1 MKRLCLAVWIALG
14 LGGPAPAQSPQFG
27 TAPSQWRVEF
37 PQTDFDRTTVHFN
50 EILSVIGRDQIP
62 AVQAVTFLSAAQET
76 RLDPREPVLS
86 VQIDGAAPRAY
97 PIRYLMFHE
106 IANDVVAGIP
116 IAVTYCPLCNS
127 GMVFDRRVQGQT
139 VRFGVSGKLRNSDM
153 VMYDLETE
161 SLWQQ
166 AVGEGIVGQFAG
178 AELTQLP
185 AWMESWAEF
194 SARAPDG
201 LVMDAPLQ
209 APYGRNPYVGYDT
222 QDRPYATF
230 YTGDNPPHDI
240 PALMRVVRVGDRA
253 WTLARLQQATPLTEA
268 GVTIT
273 WTEGQASAMDSAQIA
288 EGREVGSIR
297 VRDATSGADLPHD
310 VLFAF
315 AFHAFWPEGQWM
327 LGAQEGRTK

>member
-1 MKRLCLAVWIALG
+1 MKRLCLALMIALG
-14 LGGPAPAQSPQFG
+14 LRSPALAQKADLG
-27 TAPSQWRVEF
+27 TAPSHWRAEF
-37 PQTDFDRTTVHFN
+37 PLTDFDRSNVHFS
-50 EILSVIGRDQIP
+50 EILSVIGRDQIL
-62 AVQAVTFLSAAQET
+62 AVQTVTFLSGSDET
-76 RLDPREPVLS
+76 RLDPREPVLT
-86 VQIDGAAPRAY
+86 VQMEGAAPRAY

-106 IANDVVAGIP
+106 IANDVVAGVP

-127 GMVFDRRVQGQT
+127 GMVFDRRVQGQ
-139 VRFGVSGKLRNSDM
+139 VLSFGVSGKLRNSDM

-161 SLWQQ
+161 SFWQQ

-178 AELTQLP
+178 AQLTQIP

-194 SARAPDG
+194 TARAPDG

-209 APYGRNPYVGYDT
+209 TAYGRNPYVGYDS

-230 YTGDNPPHDI
+230 YTGDNPPHGI

-253 WTLARLQQATPLTEA
+253 WTLARLQQTTPLTEA

-273 WTEGQASAMDSAQIA
+273 WTEGQASAMDTSQIS

-297 VRDATSGADLPHD
+297 VRDAKTSADLPHD

-315 AFHAFWPEGQWM
+315 AFHAFWPDGQWM
-327 LGAQEGRTK
+327 LGTAR